1 MPTTAIYVPD
11 EVLLRRF
18 GLVRAVGTVAWVV
31 VVVVLFGIYGL
42 QVWPLAIG
50 VPVLAVVTL
59 AYYRRSAAHPLG
71 AVTASL
77 VADALVLGGAVAFV
91 GGTGSGLVSLYAIVV
106 VSAGILLGPG
116 AAAGFTALA
125 WVLGLAQLGMEQ
137 LGFTPALLHRP
148 DLGDRVVVLLAA
160 LAGVASVGYL
170 SGTYAGR
177 LQELLLLAGQEAE
190 AVRLRGRRRRA
201 FVQQADREVRALL
214 RRVDELADTLDRT
227 GLDEPAGGRHVA
239 AQLRMVNALLE
250 SEVGRLSDASTLDE
264 IGQVRP
270 EPILL
275 RRAVAD
281 SIAGLGERL
290 AGHRVEADVPPL
302 KVVADRRGVR
312 RVVFTLL
319 ENVAEHTPPGTRVR
333 ITAVESA
340 GNGVLVVTDDG
351 PGIPPDTAAG
361 LFDPEPRAPR
371 VGLPLLAELCRA
383 MGGQVHY
390 EPAPDGGA
398 RFLVAFKL
406 APASAPSAD
415 DEPTATTPPPS

>member
-1 MPTTAIYVPD
+1 MPTSAIYVPD

-18 GLVRAVGTVAWVV
+18 GLVRAVGTVAWVA
-31 VVVVLFGIYGL
+31 VVVVLFGVYGL
-42 QVWPLAIG
+42 QVWPLALG
-50 VPVLAVVTL
+50 VPVLAVVTR

-116 AAAGFTALA
+116 AAAGFTAFA
-125 WVLGLAQLGMEQ
+125 WVLGLAQLGIEQ

-148 DLGDRVVVLLAA
+148 DLSERIVVLLAA
-160 LAGVASVGYL
+160 LAGVTSVGYL
-170 SGTYAGR
+170 SGIYAGR

-201 FVQQADREVRALL
+201 FVRQADRQVRALL
-214 RRVDELADTLDRT
+214 RRVDELADALDRP
-227 GLDEPAGGRHVA
+227 GADAPDDRRRLAG
-239 AQLRMVNALLE
+239 QLRMVNAMLAA
-250 SEVGRLSDASTLDE
+250 EVGRLRDASTLDE
-264 IGQVRP
+264 IGEVRP
-270 EPILL
+270 EPVLL

-281 SIAGLGERL
+281 SIAVLGERL
-290 AGHRVEADVPPL
+290 AGHHVEVDVPPI

-312 RVVFTLL
+312 RVVFSLL
-319 ENVAEHTPPGTRVR
+319 ENVAEHTPPGTHVH
-333 ITAVESA
+333 ITALESA

-351 PGIPPDTAAG
+351 SGIPPETAAT

-371 VGLPLLAELCRA
+371 VGLPLTAELCAA
-383 MGGQVHY
+383 MGGQVRY
-390 EPAPDGGA
+390 EPAPSGGA

-406 APASAPSAD
+406 APASAPSPD
-415 DEPTATTPPPS
+415 DEP